1 MILLVAVLISGC
13 VGNENATSG
22 VDQVTPGQNS
32 VNESNATESLNGSNT
47 TGSLNESNTT
57 ESLNVSSTTG
67 SLNESNLAESL
78 DEVGI
83 GNESGSTK
91 MDSFELYNGSIS
103 EGDGYQINDYVLD
116 VTNAIP
122 DTGTASFEVYNN
134 GTKVDSFIIN
144 EGEHYAFNFEDAS
157 TIEVALMSVKSG
169 VFPVVQISIIVTDYD
184 RNGIY
189 KSGVIDGGHEYA

>member
-1 MILLVAVLISGC
+1 MKYLHTFFIMILLVAVLVSGC
-13 VGNENATSG
+13 AGNDEATSG
-22 VDQVTPGQNS
+22 VDQVTQDQNS
-32 VNESNATESLNGSNT
+32 MNGTNTTESQNQSNL
-47 TGSLNESNTT
+47 TGLVNESNTT
-57 ESLNVSSTTG
+57 ESLNG
-67 SLNESNLAESL
+67 SNLTESMGEVEIENESN
-78 DEVGI
+78 D
-83 GNESGSTK
+83 TK
-91 MDSFELYNGSIS
+91 IDRFELYNGSVS

-116 VTNAIP
+116 ITNAIP